1 MTGHLLVLPSDDP
14 VAGAEISLKVPGPGP
29 FRLLCGVLTLI
40 ASAAVANRL
49 VRIRLAHQGVQV
61 FQLDAGA
68 VQVATETRTYNLIP
82 GVSQVGGSATA
93 SPVIALPPD
102 VYLTDLSTFTTNTL
116 ALDVG
121 DNFSSLVLFVEDCGA
136 QPS

>member
-14 VAGAEISLKVPGPGP
+14 VAGAEISFKVPGPGP

-68 VQVATETRTYNLIP
+68 VQVATKTRTYNLLP
-82 GVSQVGGSATA
+82 GVSQVGRSATA
-93 SPVIALPPD
+93 APVIALAPPVHLPD
-102 VYLTDLSTFTTNTL
+102 TSPSPTNPP
-116 ALDVG
+116 A
-121 DNFSSLVLFVEDCGA
+121 
-136 QPS
+136 

>member
-1 MTGHLLVLPSDDP
+1 MRSRDSNPQGMPVHIFNEHLTHPPVLVGGWLSDLHCLCLVL
-14 VAGAEISLKVPGPGP
+14 
-29 FRLLCGVLTLI
+29 LI
-40 ASAAVANRL
+40 
-49 VRIRLAHQGVQV
+49 QGSQV

-68 VQVATETRTYNLIP
+68 VQVASETRTYNLVP

-102 VYLTDLSTFTTNTL
+102 VYLTDLSQFTTNTL

-121 DNFSSLVLFVEDCGA
+121 DNFSTLVLFVEDCGA